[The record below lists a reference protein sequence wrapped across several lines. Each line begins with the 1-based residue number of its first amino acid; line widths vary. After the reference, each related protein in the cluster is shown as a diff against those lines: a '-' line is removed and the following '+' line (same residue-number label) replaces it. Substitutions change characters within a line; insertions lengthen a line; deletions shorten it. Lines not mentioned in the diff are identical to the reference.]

1 MTYIARVN
9 IPIARRAGKRAT
21 AATASQIKKALYE
34 STHVVLDSS
43 SFGPTWGETEGRM
56 LDATTGYE
64 AGLNRCHA
72 LVSLR
77 GLRTCPWPG
86 DEMSITDWEWE
97 CDVGWGVGGLGLPHL
112 DQELCDPRL
121 ARGVT
126 CIRDHVQSDLRPHL
140 FQRPCGRRL
149 VVGS

>member
-1 MTYIARVN
+1 
-9 IPIARRAGKRAT
+9 
-21 AATASQIKKALYE
+21 
-34 STHVVLDSS
+34 
-43 SFGPTWGETEGRM
+43 M

-64 AGLNRCHA
+64 AGLNPCHA

-77 GLRTCPWPG
+77 GLRSCPWPG
-86 DEMSITDWEWE
+86 DEMSITEWEWE
-97 CDVGWGVGGLGLPHL
+97 CDVGWGLPHL
-112 DQELCDPRL
+112 DQELCDPQL

-126 CIRDHVQSDLRPHL
+126 CIRDHVQSDLGPHL